1 MTERDKLTDIQ
12 QKAVKIWL
20 KNIIKMEFA
29 TGNIQRDINDLNTKI
44 ENPPSYIMSG
54 IGGYSD
60 GGGHGGEKSSKGENF
75 AAWLEGVTGRRDYL
89 VDKLWKYQEQVR
101 QYHKTLEELRK
112 VHGKRAGD
120 IIEAKYYTCIPTD
133 EEIYKSILYISR
145 GTFYRLHDRGL
156 KFFHDVLP
164 GAFRDIEERLEREQ
178 REQREKA
185 QKEKEKP
192 PT

>member
-12 QKAVKIWL
+12 RRAVVIWL
-20 KNIIKMEFA
+20 KSIIKMELA

-44 ENPPSYIMSG
+44 ANPPSYIVSG

-60 GGGHGGEKSSKGENF
+60 GGGPGGEKSSKGENF
-75 AAWLEGVTGRRDYL
+75 AAWLEGVTSRRDHL
-89 VDKLWKYQEQVR
+89 VDKLWKYEEQVR
-101 QYHKTLEELRK
+101 QYKKTLEQLMR

-156 KFFHDVLP
+156 KFFYDVLP
-164 GAFRDIEERLEREQ
+164 GAFVEIEERLEREQ
-178 REQREKA
+178 REKE

>member
-12 QKAVKIWL
+12 RRAVVIWL
-20 KNIIKMEFA
+20 KSIIKMELA

-44 ENPPSYIMSG
+44 ENPPSYIVSG

-60 GGGHGGEKSSKGENF
+60 GGGPGGEKSSKGENF
-75 AAWLEGVTGRRDYL
+75 AAWLEGVTSRRDHL
-89 VDKLWKYQEQVR
+89 VDKLWKYEEQVR
-101 QYHKTLEELRK
+101 QYKKTLEQLMR

-156 KFFHDVLP
+156 KFFYDVLP
-164 GAFRDIEERLEREQ
+164 GAFVEIEERLEREQ
-178 REQREKA
+178 REKE

>member
-1 MTERDKLTDIQ
+1 VAIEPLTERDKLTDIQ

-20 KNIIKMEFA
+20 KSIIKMEYA
-29 TGNIQRDINDLNTKI
+29 TGNIKGDIDDLITKI
-44 ENPPSYIMSG
+44 ENPPSYIVSG
-54 IGGYSD
+54 IGGYSSD
-60 GGGHGGEKSSKGENF
+60 GGGPGGEKSSKGENF
-75 AAWLEGVTGRRDYL
+75 AAWLEGVTSRRDFL
-89 VDKLWKYQEQVR
+89 LDKLWNYQEQVR

-156 KFFHDVLP
+156 KFFYDVLP
-164 GAFRDIEERLEREQ
+164 GAFVEIEKRLELERE
-178 REQREKA
+178 

-192 PT
+192 PI